1 MLLFV
6 IQYKDKIL
14 LIYEIKTMESVTKI
28 IATMGPASDEKDI
41 ISSMI
46 EHRMDM
52 ARLNFSW
59 GSNEWHTN
67 IIKNIREE
75 ASKNNLI
82 IPIIQDLSGPR
93 VQKGDNHYFGG
104 EENQKII
111 TEKDKKDLLFGI
123 EKEVEYIA
131 MSFVGNASD
140 IIELKEL
147 IKENG
152 GNQKV
157 IAKIERKV
165 GYENLSEIIKESD
178 GIMIARGD
186 LGNEF
191 PLEEIPFI
199 QHNIIKECNKAGK
212 MVIVATQML
221 LSMVDSPTPTR
232 AEVSDVAYA
241 ILDGANAV
249 MLSEESARGK
259 YPVESVQMMEKI
271 ALVAE
276 KHHAVININ

>member
-1 MLLFV
+1 
-6 IQYKDKIL
+6 
-14 LIYEIKTMESVTKI
+14 MESKTKI
-28 IATMGPASDEKDI
+28 IATIGPASKEIEILSSLIKHHMDI
-41 ISSMI
+41 
-46 EHRMDM
+46 

-59 GSNEWHTN
+59 GTHEEHTLF
-67 IIKNIREE
+67 IKNIREAGKE
-75 ASKNNLI
+75 NNKI

-93 VQKGDNHYFGG
+93 TQDEHGHYFSGAL
-104 EENQKII
+104 KVI
-111 TEKDKKDLLFGI
+111 TEKDKDDLKFGI
-123 EKEVEYIA
+123 SQNVDYIA
-131 MSFVGNASD
+131 LSFVGNAND
-140 IIELKEL
+140 IVELRNL

-152 GNQKV
+152 GNQKI
-157 IAKIERKV
+157 IAKIERREAV
-165 GYENLSEIIKESD
+165 ENLNEIIKETD
-178 GIMIARGD
+178 IIMIARGD

-199 QHNIIKECNKAGK
+199 QHQIIEACNKADK

-221 LSMVDSPTPTR
+221 LSMVEESTPTR

-259 YPVESVQMMEKI
+259 YPVEAVAMMEKI

-276 KHHAVININ
+276 KNRKENIVIG